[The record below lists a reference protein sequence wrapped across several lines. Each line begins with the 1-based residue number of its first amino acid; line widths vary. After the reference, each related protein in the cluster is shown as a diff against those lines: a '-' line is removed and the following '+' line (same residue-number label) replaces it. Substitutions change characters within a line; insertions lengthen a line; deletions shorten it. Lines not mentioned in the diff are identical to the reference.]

1 MNTKSFINIFKNHC
15 LNNNFE
21 KSSFQKDLVIRL
33 SKFTS
38 HFNNKSSWLKRFF
51 KSKEKR
57 GFYIYGSVGV
67 GKTMIINL
75 YYEFINVNKK
85 KYHFNQFMIDVHKF
99 IHENQKKNHD
109 NQNLLKKY
117 ADKLKSQYELIFL
130 DEFQV
135 TNIVDAMILGN
146 LFDNIIKNNI
156 NVLITSNTSP
166 ENLYKDGLQRDQFLP
181 FIKIIQ
187 NNLHIF
193 ELKGNLDFRKKDI
206 TQIDRFFSPNNSANQ
221 FKINQIFHTIT
232 KNRKKINKNLIVKG
246 RKFELKNFYDG
257 IARFDFNELCDKN
270 IGAEDYIEL
279 AKICKFIVIDNLP
292 NFSDQNINQQQ
303 RFITLIDILYEHK
316 IKLMISCNVHIDKL
330 ESSNNLANVFKRT
343 LSRIY
348 QLTSPGN

>member
-51 KSKEKR
+51 KSKEKS
-57 GFYIYGSVGV
+57 GYYIYGSVGV

-117 ADKLKSQYELIFL
+117 ADKLKSQFELIFL

-206 TQIDRFFSPNNSANQ
+206 TRINRFFSPNNSANQ

-246 RKFELKNFYDG
+246 RKLELKNFYDG